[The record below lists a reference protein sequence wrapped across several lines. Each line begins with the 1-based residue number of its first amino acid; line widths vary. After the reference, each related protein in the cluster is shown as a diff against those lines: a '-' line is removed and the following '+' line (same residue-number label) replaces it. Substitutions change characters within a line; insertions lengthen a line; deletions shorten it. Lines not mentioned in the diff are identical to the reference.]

1 MSVQALTQFD
11 PKQFFYLPP
20 ANSAGTQRLDTR
32 VGGIAVS
39 NDFSG
44 RLSVTTAE
52 GDTITL
58 SANLESDFRTVN
70 YKSHAEG
77 DGKTADVEARYA
89 EYSLKQE
96 FGVTVEGDLNDQE
109 IKDLSKLFRKV
120 ANIFKKFLSGQDDE
134 ALAKT
139 AKLGSSFGNY
149 SSLADLSLNVDL
161 ERSVTV
167 FAAEL
172 TGEVTGQ
179 PDKQAAL
186 PLPAPPATPSE
197 ASTTQAA
204 TPGAAPS
211 TDTAIPSPS
220 SDTTFPVT
228 MPTASTTEAVTPGE
242 SPLTAAAIPSPST
255 GITAP
260 TQDAAIVQQV
270 LDAIQDA
277 GVELRKLNK
286 YFPQF
291 LEGLRKA
298 FRNGKQD
305 ERQAEGSQTNQT
317 PIAPAQTVSAA
328 FLAYQSTRQ
337 TSVSLSILS

>member
-1 MSVQALTQFD
+1 MPVQSLTQVD
-11 PKQFFYLPP
+11 PKQFFNIPST
-20 ANSAGTQRLDTR
+20 NGTGTQRLDTQ

-44 RLSVTTAE
+44 SLSVTTAE

-96 FGVTVEGDLNDQE
+96 FGVTVEGDLNEQE
-109 IKDLSKLFRKV
+109 VKDLSTLFRKV
-120 ANIFKKFLSGQDDE
+120 ANIFKKFLSRQDDE

-172 TGEVTGQ
+172 AGEVANQSGA
-179 PDKQAAL
+179 PAAL
-186 PLPAPPATPSE
+186 PASTDPATSPE
-197 ASTTQAA
+197 ASTTHAA
-204 TPGAAPS
+204 TPGTALS
-211 TDTAIPSPS
+211 TATAIPP
-220 SDTTFPVT
+220 
-228 MPTASTTEAVTPGE
+228 
-242 SPLTAAAIPSPST
+242 PST

-260 TQDAAIVQQV
+260 TRAAAIVQQV

-291 LEGLRKA
+291 LESLREA
-298 FRNGKQD
+298 FKNGKLD
-305 ERQAEGSQTNQT
+305 ERQAKGSQPNQIHT
-317 PIAPAQTVSAA
+317 VPPQTVSVA
-328 FLAYQSTRQ
+328 FLP
-337 TSVSLSILS
+337 IN